1 MIPRL
6 LTSILFITFIATA
19 SVEQKQGCDINQE
32 MYKNPSRS
40 DMLVKMEFTDG
51 CPDADSYAYAYDA
64 SNKQTAIYTV
74 PDIKTKIFHIDV
86 PAGGSIKFNCRG
98 TGHNTSGA
106 CSSRLISADA
116 E

>member
-6 LTSILFITFIATA
+6 VTSILFITFFAAT

-32 MYKNPSRS
+32 VYKNPSRS

-51 CPDADSYAYAYDA
+51 CQDADSYVYAYDA
-64 SNKQTAIYTV
+64 SNKQTAVYTV
-74 PDIKTKIFHIDV
+74 PDMKTKIFHIDV

>member
-1 MIPRL
+1 MILRL
-6 LTSILFITFIATA
+6 ATAFLFITLLTTK

-32 MYKNPSRS
+32 VYKNPSRS

-51 CPDADSYAYAYDA
+51 CPDADSYVYAYDA
-64 SNKQTAIYTV
+64 NNKQTAVYTV
-74 PDIKTKIFHIDV
+74 PDMKTKIFHIDV

-98 TGHNTSGA
+98 SGHNSSGA